1 MRSALR
7 DGRSRCGACSR
18 IHARKR
24 SSLSSTGHDAAIC
37 GSDAPAARVQSPSRP
52 SHSALGISASIR
64 AQRALSAATDFSPIP
79 VTKPNVS
86 MRSQDAW

>member
-37 GSDAPAARVQSPSRP
+37 GSDAPAARVQSPS
-52 SHSALGISASIR
+52 
-64 AQRALSAATDFSPIP
+64 SAATDFSPIP